1 MKFLRF
7 FTIIGFLVTTHVTAQ
22 NKQISLEEIWNGTF
36 RTEGMQALHSMNNG
50 KQYSVLNFNRSS
62 RISSIDI
69 YNYKTLEKVNTLL
82 SSSDL
87 PEIVAFFDYSFSK
100 DESKIL
106 LTTQSKPVFRRST
119 LGKYYIYDTNTKK
132 VTKLSDDLVQEPTFS
147 PRKRNLP

>member
-1 MKFLRF
+1 MLEILLQNGIINSELHLTFTKRKYRQMKFMRF
-7 FTIIGFLVTTHVTAQ
+7 FTIIGFLVTIHVTAQ

-87 PEIVAFFDYSFSK
+87 PEIVAFFD
-100 DESKIL
+100 
-106 LTTQSKPVFRRST
+106 
-119 LGKYYIYDTNTKK
+119 
-132 VTKLSDDLVQEPTFS
+132 
-147 PRKRNLP
+147 